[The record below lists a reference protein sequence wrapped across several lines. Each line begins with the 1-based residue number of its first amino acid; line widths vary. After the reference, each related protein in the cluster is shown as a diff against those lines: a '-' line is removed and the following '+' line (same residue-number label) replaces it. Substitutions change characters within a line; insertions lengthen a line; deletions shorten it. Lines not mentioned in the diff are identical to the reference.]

1 MCFPRLILLSL
12 LISLCAATAAAQS
25 SADTRPDSSQPS
37 PALTQSAQASLGIKQ
52 SQLPFRADGRNLPDA
67 TLMIERKD
75 GSIVIFPLDSRMQ
88 RILTLEQNEATC
100 YTLRTYRVTRDDPES
115 DTTRPADYSTCQRAA
130 RFQLRTAVDSLEIA
144 PR

>member
-12 LISLCAATAAAQS
+12 LISLCVATAAAQS
-25 SADTRPDSSQPS
+25 SLEKRSESSLPP

-52 SQLPFRADGRNLPDA
+52 SQLPFRADGRNLPHA
-67 TLMIERKD
+67 TLTIERED
-75 GSIVIFPLDSRMQ
+75 GSIVIFPMDSRMQ

-115 DTTRPADYSTCQRAA
+115 DTTRPEGYSTCQRAA
-130 RFQLRTAVDSLEIA
+130 RFQLRTAVDSVEVA